1 MTEAVAPLTI
11 STRQGT
17 GHYFVK
23 IVDWATDTPV
33 MTVFVRSGHSV
44 NIKVPLGSYK
54 IKYAAGSQWYG
65 ETYLFGPDTSYSMAD
80 KRFDFEEIGNHV
92 SGFTVELFLQP
103 NGNLETKRIRPKDF

>member
-1 MTEAVAPLTI
+1 MADGVAPLTI

-23 IVDWATDTPV
+23 IVDWATDAVV
-33 MTVFVRSGHSV
+33 MTLFVRSGQSV
-44 NIKVPLGSYK
+44 STKVPLGSFK

-65 ETYLFGPDTSYSMAD
+65 ETYLFGPNTSYSMAD
-80 KRFDFEEIGNHV
+80 KRFDFEETGDQV

-103 NGNLETKRIRPKDF
+103 NGNLTTKRIRPEDF